1 MTCNGAWYQVTL
13 KSLAWYS
20 PQVFAE
26 PGLEVPI
33 SWDELEAMTAELV
46 AGGTTPWCIGIRADG
61 ATGWIATDW
70 VEDMVLRFGGP
81 DTFDE

>member
-1 MTCNGAWYQVTL
+1 
-13 KSLAWYS
+13 
-20 PQVFAE
+20 
-26 PGLEVPI
+26 
-33 SWDELEAMTAELV
+33 MTAELV